1 MSLNKQLLI
10 TSVNKAIQR
19 AKKTGA
25 FDLSIHGVV
34 EMLVYYI
41 DWTDAQILLGFNGPS
56 IVADNRTLKDL
67 LTKLKYEYPNI
78 ICNYKHVT
86 PSSSLNVNPTNTA
99 PTIDD
104 NTIYLSSDTQYQFS
118 YLDFTVNYADA
129 ENHGWKYIIVDPA
142 DLTDGQLIYRTMGT
156 PGTDFPYWTVITAPY
171 TIDISTDTQYINLF
185 YRRTTA
191 TEPNQD
197 DTFQYRISD
206 NPVNYLYSI
215 SHTMSVNLLADPNNN
230 LPIDTLGDNT
240 LYAFNRAV
248 TVLTFYM
255 FVGGLKA
262 PYNDPEGDALDA
274 IRITNISGGNL
285 GIYKLNGSPITEG
298 LIISV
303 ADIQGG
309 LFTHEAPNQDAV
321 NSDVFE
327 FQARDSGSLI
337 WVD

>member
-56 IVADNRTLKDL
+56 IVADNRTLKDI

-78 ICNYKHVT
+78 ICTYKHVT
-86 PSSSLNVNPTNTA
+86 PTTTLNLNPTNTA

-104 NTIYLSSDTQYQFS
+104 NIIYLSSESQHQFG

-142 DLTDGQLIYRTMGT
+142 DLLYGELIVRTQGP
-156 PGTDFPYWTVITAPY
+156 PGADFPYWTVLTNPH
-171 TIDISTDTQYINLF
+171 TIDISAETQYINLF
-185 YRRTTA
+185 YRRIVTS
-191 TEPNQD
+191 EFDED
-197 DTFQYRISD
+197 DTFTYRISD

-215 SHTMSVNLLADPNNN
+215 THTMSINALNDPAIN

-240 LYAFNRAV
+240 LYALNRAT

-262 PYNDPEGDALDA
+262 PYNDPEGDSIDA
-274 IRITNISGGNL
+274 IRITNISGYNEGV
-285 GIYKLNGSPITEG
+285 YKVNGSPITVG
-298 LIISV
+298 LVITIT
-303 ADIQGG
+303 DIQAG
-309 LFTHEAPNQDAV
+309 LFTHEGPDQNAV

-337 WVD
+337 WVS